1 MIDRRTNTDEA
12 DCVQGAHA
20 ASKQV
25 GGITRWRK
33 VCAILGLLFLLIS
46 QYAKLIYYDYRHLTT
61 YQDFPQYYMGGLI
74 ARMGAWDALYPI
86 PRPGAMANPGAPEN
100 SSMRPRYKQLAE
112 QSGIGDNTRYIQPPP
127 LALVLIP
134 LSWLPAHVSFYLWHG
149 LLCVAA
155 WGISLQAARI
165 YEICEADNA
174 TAGPIRAQNGPNSET
189 QSSWWRRHAAG
200 ILILLICF
208 SPQAHRWV
216 RVGNMSPIVGWL
228 IGIATLALVRRTDGV
243 GAVALFFGAVAK
255 YALLVLAPLYLAM
268 RRWRAIVYCLVLA
281 AGLFIASL
289 IAMRSLEPYRTFINQ
304 IVPTLSRTR
313 LLGEN
318 QALYPTILRMTGR
331 ETMPA
336 ELAMVLRCIEFACVA
351 LILVI
356 IFAAPQRYWRRP
368 ANVFCAALALI
379 AWLLV
384 FSPITWE
391 HYFAYLAPFWGW
403 MVYQAGRS
411 KLRAIVTIAAIA
423 LSYVP
428 ITLIHGIRLPEPLFS
443 HLFWSMLLTL
453 VLALWV
459 MLQDAPETTPQGM
472 N

>member
-1 MIDRRTNTDEA
+1 VED
-12 DCVQGAHA
+12 VHA
-20 ASKQV
+20 ASREV
-25 GGITRWRK
+25 AETARWRK
-33 VCAILGLLFLLIS
+33 SCAIFGLLFLLIT
-46 QYAKLIYYDYRHLTT
+46 QYAKLIYYDYHHLTT

-74 ARMGAWDALYPI
+74 ARVGAWNALYPI
-86 PRPGAMANPGAPEN
+86 PKPGAMSNPGAPEN
-100 SSMRPRYKQLAE
+100 STMRPRYAKLAE

-149 LLCVAA
+149 LLCLAA

-165 YEICEADNA
+165 YEICAESDAA
-174 TAGPIRAQNGPNSET
+174 AGIASARNIPGTPPQPR
-189 QSSWWRRHAAG
+189 SWRTLAPG
-200 ILILLICF
+200 ILILLICL

-228 IGIATLALVRRTDGV
+228 IGIATLALVRRTDGI

-268 RRWRAIVYCLVLA
+268 RRWRVIVYCLILA
-281 AGLFIASL
+281 AGMLIASL

-318 QALYPTILRMTGR
+318 QALYPTILRMTNR
-331 ETMPA
+331 ETMPP
-336 ELAMVLRCIEFACVA
+336 ELAMVLRCIEFACLA

-356 IFAAPQRYWRRP
+356 IFAAPQRYWRHP
-368 ANVFCAALALI
+368 PNVFCAALALI

-391 HYFAYLAPFWGW
+391 HYFSYLAPFWGW

-411 KLRAIVTIAAIA
+411 KSRAIVTIAAIA

-428 ITLIHGIRLPEPLFS
+428 ITLIHGIRLPEPIFS

-453 VLALWV
+453 LLALWV
-459 MLQDAPETTPQGM
+459 MLRDQAESSVTERSSR
-472 N
+472 NA